1 MASKRIPQTV
11 RDREIRKSNTEKV
24 DSIVQS
30 FKSYFDATQPLRTA
44 IKKDLDG
51 LVGGRKQWDQAA
63 LAQLDQDHR
72 PALSFNILHPTVN
85 FITGVQ
91 LQRETDYRYFPRGT
105 EDERL
110 GRIATSLVKYVMD
123 HSQGTHEEAK
133 QFRQGV
139 ACGLSVLEVGHSYE
153 QTDDLIEGDCT
164 INTLGHN
171 TWYCDVQARRPDRN
185 DGRYEGKLMWMDPDS
200 INKRWPGHESR
211 MSAMPDWLP
220 YDPLMTGVPEH
231 LLRELWDKDANRVR
245 ILQHWYRVPV
255 TVTLMV
261 NRSEPDPTKAVMR
274 MASAKEAEAHI
285 KMIRDQAG
293 ASAVAPLQ
301 IVQTDQA
308 YGLMNVQTGQAMP
321 VLNEEEGAKAKEMI
335 AAQAGDQEAANW
347 EVLKRETT
355 ALRVAHLSGW
365 ELLADEPS
373 PHGDDW
379 RFPFSPFIC
388 FQDTDAFDD
397 IQGVV
402 RGLLDPQKEI
412 NWHHSTIVDTMAR
425 APKGATWVLKGD
437 NADLEKLKK
446 QLPRA
451 GFVGEYATSPPVY
464 WPSQSFNPGDLA
476 MTEVSQDFVMRHSS
490 VNADMVGSTTQ
501 KTVSGR
507 AVGARQAGGLVGL
520 STIFQ
525 HWQQTKEYTGTLLLK
540 CVQRNMSVEKMDRII
555 GQELKIAEL
564 AGVDLKVMI
573 PSTQMYDT
581 LKQLKDTDLDVVVGF
596 QEASTTEREAQ
607 MTRMMQLMSVGFPV
621 PPQIILEMSDSPYK
635 EELLAA
641 FQKQGMQPPN
651 PDMMKALGAGQG
663 QGANGVN
670 TNS

>member
-11 RDREIRKSNTEKV
+11 RDRDIRKSNTEKV
-24 DSIVQS
+24 QSIVKS
-30 FKSYFDATQPLRTA
+30 FRSYFDATTTLRA
-44 IKKDLDG
+44 AVKKDLDA
-51 LVGGRKQWDQAA
+51 LVGGRKQWSSEA
-63 LAQLDQDHR
+63 LSKLDAEQR
-72 PALSFNILHPTVN
+72 PALSFNIIHPTVN
-85 FITGVQ
+85 FIAGMQ

-123 HSQGTHEEAK
+123 RARGTHEEAK
-133 QFRQGV
+133 QFRQGM
-139 ACGLSVLEVGHSYE
+139 ACGLSVLEIGHGYDY
-153 QTDDLIEGDCT
+153 TDDLIEGDVT
-164 INTLGHN
+164 IDCLSHN

-185 DGRYEGKLMWMDPDS
+185 DGQYEGKLMWMHPDTV
-200 INKRWPGHESR
+200 NTRWPGHENR
-211 MSAMPDWLP
+211 MSGLHDWLP
-220 YDPLMTGVPEH
+220 DDPFLTGVPEH
-231 LLRELWDKDANRVR
+231 LLRELWDRESNRIR

-261 NRSEPDPTKAVMR
+261 NRQEPDPTKAVMR
-274 MASAKEAEAHI
+274 MASAKEAEAHL

-293 ASAVAPLQ
+293 AAAAAPLQ

-308 YGLMNVQTGQAMP
+308 YGLMNMQTGQSMP
-321 VLNEEEGAKAKEMI
+321 VLNEEEGATAKAAI

-347 EVLKRETT
+347 EVLSRETT

-373 PHGDDW
+373 PYGEDW

-388 FQDTDAFDD
+388 FQDTDSFDD
-397 IQGVV
+397 IQGSV
-402 RGLLDPQKEI
+402 RGLLDPQNEI

-437 NADLEKLKK
+437 NAKLEDLQKK
-446 QLPRA
+446 LPRA
-451 GFVGEYATSPPVY
+451 GFVGEYATSPPIY

-490 VNADMVGSTTQ
+490 VNAEMVGSSTQ
-501 KTVSGR
+501 KTISGR
-507 AVGARQAGGLVGL
+507 AKGLSQAGGIVGL

-525 HWQQTKEYTGTLLLK
+525 HWQQTKEYTGALLLK
-540 CVQRNMSVEKMDRII
+540 RMQQFTSVEKMDRIL
-555 GQELKIAEL
+555 GQDMRIAEL
-564 AGVDLKVMI
+564 AGIDMKVMI
-573 PSTQMYDT
+573 PSAQMYET
-581 LKQLKDTDLDVVVGF
+581 LKSLKDADLDVVVGF

-607 MTRMMQLMSVGFPV
+607 MTRMIQLMSLGFPV
-621 PPQIILEMSDSPYK
+621 PPQLILEMSDSPYK

-663 QGANGVN
+663 QGADGVN
-670 TNS
+670 TSG